1 LKVRLVEKRNESIGK
16 IKQQSSRDKQYRM
29 KVRYIENNIERE
41 LRFFSNNKTMFLIQ
55 NEMKLFR

>member
-1 LKVRLVEKRNESIGK
+1 VEKRNESIGK